1 MIHERVLSPKSNS
14 VPVLMCYE
22 AGLAPHMLCQ
32 YWFYEK
38 LQHLRNLRVI
48 HREHSR

>member
-1 MIHERVLSPKSNS
+1 MI
-14 VPVLMCYE
+14 
-22 AGLAPHMLCQ
+22 CQ

-38 LQHLRNLRVI
+38 MSGLRNLRDI

>member
-1 MIHERVLSPKSNS
+1 
-14 VPVLMCYE
+14 
-22 AGLAPHMLCQ
+22 MLCQ